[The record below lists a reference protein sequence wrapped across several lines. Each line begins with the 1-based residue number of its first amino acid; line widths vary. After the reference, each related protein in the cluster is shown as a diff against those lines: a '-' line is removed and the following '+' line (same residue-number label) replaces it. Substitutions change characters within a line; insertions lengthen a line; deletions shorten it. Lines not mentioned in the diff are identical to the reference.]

1 MSDKRTLK
9 LGLIQHACPVDASRE
24 QNLAK
29 AVDMIRDAAGQ
40 GAQLIATQ
48 ELFTGSYFPQVEDDA
63 RFDLAEPVP
72 GPTTRTLCELAKEL
86 NVEITA
92 SLFEKRAPGVYHN
105 TSVMIAS
112 TGGILGK
119 YRKMHIPDD
128 PRFYEKYY
136 FTPGDAPPG
145 SFPPVS
151 CTTAAPHAAPERSE
165 GADTASPHN
174 QPIPN
179 PYGFTT
185 QKTRHATTGML
196 VCWDQWFP
204 EAARLTALR
213 GAEVLFYPTAIGWYH
228 GETDDDK
235 QAQRDA
241 WQTIQRSHAIAN
253 GVFVTA
259 INRVGT
265 EDDLTFWGS
274 SFVAD
279 PAGRII
285 AQASG
290 DKEEV
295 LIAEC
300 DLSLIEQT
308 RRGWPFLRDR
318 RVDAYAGLL
327 KRMTDD

>member
-1 MSDKRTLK
+1 MSEKRSIK
-9 LGLIQHACPVDASRE
+9 LGLIQHACPVDAPRE

-72 GPTTRTLCELAKEL
+72 GPTSQTLCELAKEL

-105 TSVMIAS
+105 TSVMIDPAGS
-112 TGGILGK
+112 IIGR

-136 FTPGDAPPG
+136 FTPGDAPAPG
-145 SFPPVS
+145 RESNGNGKHVP
-151 CTTAAPHAAPERSE
+151 
-165 GADTASPHN
+165 G
-174 QPIPN
+174 PN
-179 PYGFTT
+179 GFGV
-185 QKTRHATTGML
+185 QHTRHATTGML

-204 EAARLTALR
+204 EAARLTAMQ
-213 GAEVLFYPTAIGWYH
+213 GAEVLFYPTAIGWH
-228 GETDDDK
+228 TEEADDEN
-235 QAQRDA
+235 QRQREA
-241 WQTIQRSHAIAN
+241 WRVIQRSHAIAN
-253 GVFVTA
+253 GVFVAA

-279 PAGRII
+279 PGGQVI
-285 AQASG
+285 AEASA

-300 DLSLIEQT
+300 DLSLIEKT

-318 RVDAYAGLL
+318 RVDAYGGLL
-327 KRMTDD
+327 QRMLDGV